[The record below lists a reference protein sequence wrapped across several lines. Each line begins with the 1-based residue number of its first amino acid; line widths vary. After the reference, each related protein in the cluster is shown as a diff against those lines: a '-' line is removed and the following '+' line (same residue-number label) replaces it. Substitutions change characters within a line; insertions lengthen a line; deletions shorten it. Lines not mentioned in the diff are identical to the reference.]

1 MGQLARIPARKEQA
15 RNTIR
20 IIFGTAM
27 LTTLAILW
35 FTMNGHGIRPR
46 GLGAVRRRS
55 RMKIMPSGPASP
67 PSRIRDRHDP
77 DMAHRS
83 GADERGGLANA
94 QPGPHGRASDRAA
107 PARPASRSG
116 RTGYRA
122 R

>member
-46 GLGAVRRRS
+46 FRGDSRTGATLRIFRAEATSEWRLRDRARRA
-55 RMKIMPSGPASP
+55 PAS
-67 PSRIRDRHDP
+67 
-77 DMAHRS
+77 ALS
-83 GADERGGLANA
+83 G
-94 QPGPHGRASDRAA
+94 
-107 PARPASRSG
+107 
-116 RTGYRA
+116 
-122 R
+122 